1 MECMKLTYHDGLL
14 RVIAAVEDDTE
25 QVVLYCED
33 KKEKTSLKHSSLK
46 TQYVLEPCMSISLH
60 GSCAL
65 DKVALAHT
73 IISYNHIIIIMSHG

>member
-46 TQYVLEPCMSISLH
+46 TQYVLEPCMSISLQCMAPVH
-60 GSCAL
+60 WTRL
-65 DKVALAHT
+65 HLHT
-73 IISYNHIIIIMSHG
+73 Q